1 MKYSDI
7 VTLRQMR
14 PAYNIQEEGQDEW
27 KTFIA
32 NDQFNDILN
41 RMIKAVRNNDADN
54 HKSLWI
60 AGTYGTG
67 KSHAGAVL
75 KHLFCDPIDEIQE
88 YVEEEYKKDKYAML
102 RNAVLQVRQQKRL
115 FPVNLYGQQSIAH
128 EEDLSLQLQKEI
140 SNALTKAGIDI
151 VVRTDFDTL
160 VQHIDEQP
168 AIWQSLIDNNT
179 ILSSVAP
186 DLKKL
191 KQVLSAGDTEVLDR
205 VRNAQRVAGIDIRL
219 QGNNIQQWIFEV
231 QNALKAKGTYDG
243 LLIIWDEFTEIMT
256 SSIGTRLLVQ
266 LQKIA
271 EAMMNQENDSY
282 FLFISHPSAL
292 NTLKEEEREKTK
304 GRYHYVSYNMEPV
317 SAFKIMSKK
326 FRVVDE
332 EAYQHRKDR
341 FFSMHSNLLDLFS
354 TSSASVEE
362 TKENIM
368 NLFPLHPSTANL
380 ATYYAREAGSSSR
393 SVFEFLASDAVR
405 DFLDDESKYDGERT
419 ITSDYLWDYVQE
431 YFESDTTKFG
441 AVTER
446 FNSHHLA
453 VEAAGETY
461 LRVFKGILLLNAL
474 NNIANS
480 DTVTPSTENIEN
492 LFAGTEME
500 PELTEILDFLND
512 KSIIQRQ
519 PNGNFSIL
527 FTALPGEEIQ
537 KIKEELMSSNFL
549 YTDQVI
555 KFGDSARKSF
565 DKNLSGVN
573 RPLSYQFFSKQG
585 NEYTLLSKIENTC
598 RQAKPYEIFLAI
610 MVARTQ
616 DELLTLKDIAERN
629 SKEERFRNTTFVVI
643 ESTMGEKNY
652 ERFIEY
658 QANAQC
664 AQRHGLPNQ
673 QKTYTKNAS
682 DMIDE
687 WTGRMR
693 GSNVTFYLR
702 GDDMTIVGSKLAS
715 TTNNCVAPVIFEAGP
730 ESLEIIRARNSA
742 TYWKQA
748 SVKATV
754 DAVLS
759 FNTKQDI
766 LAAKSCQ
773 GQARH
778 VEFLLQD
785 SVDDNLNWKVDIDQD
800 HPLKKV
806 CDYVDEMLS
815 GRHTSRNQT
824 FNLGEKLKGLT
835 EAPFGLYQS
844 YAPMAMVAFAMKKY
858 VNQIYD
864 TNGKQR
870 SAQHLIDD
878 VVELFKA
885 WESNKTSN
893 KLNFMF
899 ESKEAG
905 KLCKNLIAMFSLR
918 KLKGYS
924 DISSLKDARWAI
936 QHEYSKEK
944 GFPLW
949 SLKYCGSKENTD
961 SMRKLVDCIIR
972 VVSDPESMKNPQL
985 LNDTISGYD
994 ALKYEWGNLL
1004 QENNGGNYKE
1014 GFHNF
1019 MKSVEIV
1026 NLKDDEIDGAL
1037 EYLRGHLEGEVGL
1050 WKEVEVKET
1059 LKDWR
1064 LSQKEV
1070 RPASVPPVDM
1080 GYPGGGFVGFHPS
1093 FSTLGIVQ
1101 ASLSSALAEQNVRE
1115 TPVTT
1120 DYHGDITK
1128 KRNELKDKLKF
1139 MPSTE
1144 AKDLLQE
1151 IVEKEGGFIL
1161 DTLLKYVQ

>member
-14 PAYNIQEEGQDEW
+14 PAYNIQEEGRDEW

-41 RMIKAVRNNDADN
+41 RMVKAVRNNDADH

-75 KHLFCDPIDEIQE
+75 KHLFCDPVDEIQE

-102 RNAVLQVRQQKRL
+102 RHAILQVRQQKRL

-140 SNALTKAGIDI
+140 SHALTKAGINI

-168 AIWQSLIDNNT
+168 AIWQTLIDNNP

-191 KQVLSAGDTEVLDR
+191 KQLLSAGDTEVLDR
-205 VRNAQRVAGIDIRL
+205 VRNAQRIAGIDIRM

-231 QNALKAKGTYDG
+231 QNELKAQGTYDG

-271 EAMMNQENDSY
+271 EAMMNPENDSY

-292 NTLKEEEREKTK
+292 NSLKEEEREKTK

-326 FRVVDE
+326 FKIVDD
-332 EAYQHRKDR
+332 EAYQHIKHN
-341 FFSMHSNLLDLFS
+341 FFSMNSKLLELFS
-354 TSSASVEE
+354 TSSASADE

-368 NLFPLHPSTANL
+368 NLFPLHPATANL

-405 DFLDDESKYDGERT
+405 NFLDDEEMYDGNRT

-431 YFESDTTKFG
+431 YFESDTTRFG

-461 LRVFKGILLLNAL
+461 LQVFKGILLLNAL

-492 LFAGTEME
+492 LFAGTEIE
-500 PELTEILDFLND
+500 RELTEILDFLND

-555 KFGDSARKSF
+555 KFGDAARRSF
-565 DKNLSGVN
+565 DKNLGGVN

-585 NEYTLLSKIENTC
+585 NEFTLLSKIENTQ
-598 RQAKPYEIFLAI
+598 RQAKGYELFLAI

-616 DELLTLKDIAERN
+616 AELITLKDIAERN
-629 SKEERFRNTTFVVI
+629 CREERFRNTAFVVI
-643 ESTMGEKNY
+643 EATMGEKNY
-652 ERFIEY
+652 EQFIEY

-687 WTGRMR
+687 WTGRMK

-702 GDDMTIVGSKLAS
+702 GEDMTIVGSKMAS
-715 TTNNCVAPVIFEAGP
+715 TTNNCIAPIIFEAGP
-730 ESLEIIRARNSA
+730 ESLEIIRAKNSA

-766 LAAKSCQ
+766 LDSKSCQ

-785 SVDDNLNWKVDIDQD
+785 SVDDNLAWKKDMDKN
-800 HPLKKV
+800 HPLRKV
-806 CDYVDEMLS
+806 CDYIDEMLS

-835 EAPFGLYQS
+835 EPPYGLYQS

-878 VVELFKA
+878 VVEVFKA
-885 WESNKTSN
+885 WESGKISN

-918 KLKGYS
+918 KLKGYT

-936 QHEYSKEK
+936 QHEYAKEK

-949 SLKYCGSKENTD
+949 SLKYCSSKENTE
-961 SMRKLVDCIIR
+961 SMRRLIDCIIK
-972 VVSDPESMKNPQL
+972 VVGDPESMKNPQL
-985 LNDTISGYD
+985 LNETISNYEEQ
-994 ALKYEWGNLL
+994 KYEWGNML
-1004 QENNGGNYKE
+1004 QENNGGNYSD
-1014 GFHNF
+1014 GFCNY
-1019 MKSVEIV
+1019 MKSFETI
-1026 NLKDDEIDGAL
+1026 NLQDDEADEAL
-1037 EYLRGHLEGEVGL
+1037 EYLHGHLEGEVGL
-1050 WKEVEVKET
+1050 WKEDKVKDA

-1064 LSQKEV
+1064 IIKSK
-1070 RPASVPPVDM
+1070 AANKGIGGSAFT
-1080 GYPGGGFVGFHPS
+1080 GGGYTATGVVGVAS
-1093 FSTLGIVQ
+1093 GIG
-1101 ASLSSALAEQNVRE
+1101 AYSAVD
-1115 TPVTT
+1115 V
-1120 DYHGDITK
+1120 TK
-1128 KRNELKDKLKF
+1128 KRGELLDKLKF

-1144 AKDLLQE
+1144 AKELLQE
-1151 IVEKEGGFIL
+1151 LIEKEDGFIL

>member
-14 PAYNIQEEGQDEW
+14 PAYNIQEESQDEW

-41 RMIKAVRNNDADN
+41 RMVKAVRNNDADN
-54 HKSLWI
+54 HKSVWI

-75 KHLFCDPIDEIQE
+75 KHLFCDAVEDIEE

-102 RNAVLQVRQQKRL
+102 KSAILGVRQQKRL
-115 FPVNLYGQQSIAH
+115 FPVNMYGQQSIAH
-128 EEDLSLQLQKEI
+128 EEDLSLQMQKEI
-140 SNALTKAGIDI
+140 KAALTAAGLSIT
-151 VVRTDFDTL
+151 VQTDFDTL
-160 VQHIDEQP
+160 VKHIDEQP
-168 AIWQSLIDNNT
+168 VIWQSLIDNNT
-179 ILSSVAP
+179 KLSSVAP

-191 KQVLSAGDTEVLDR
+191 RQLLAAGNTEVLDR
-205 VRNAQRVAGIDIRL
+205 VRDAQRQSGIDIRL
-219 QGNNIQQWIFEV
+219 QGNDLQQWIFEV
-231 QNALKAKGTYDG
+231 QTELRKHGYDG

-292 NTLKEEEREKTK
+292 NSLKEEEREKTK
-304 GRYHYVSYNMEPV
+304 GRYHYVTYNMEPV

-326 FRVVDE
+326 FKIVDE
-332 EAYQHRKDR
+332 ATYQQRKSR
-341 FFSMHSNLLDLFS
+341 FFSLHTDLLDMFS
-354 TSSASVEE
+354 SDSAQTEE
-362 TKENIM
+362 TKENIQ
-368 NLFPLHPSTANL
+368 NLYPLHPSTANL

-393 SVFEFLASDAVR
+393 SVFEFLASDAVKE
-405 DFLDDESKYDGERT
+405 FLDDESNYANERT
-419 ITSDYLWDYVQE
+419 ITADYLWDYVQE

-446 FNSHHLA
+446 YNSHHLA
-453 VEAAGETY
+453 VEAAGDNY

-492 LFAGTEME
+492 LFVGTEVQ
-500 PELTEILDFLND
+500 PELTEILEFLND

-519 PNGNFSIL
+519 PNGNYSIL

-537 KIKEELMSSNFL
+537 NIKEELKSSNYL

-555 KFGDSARKSF
+555 KFGDTARLHF
-565 DKNLSGVN
+565 DKLFKQVN

-585 NEYTLLSKIENTC
+585 NEYTLLSKIENMQ
-598 RQAKPYEIFLAI
+598 RQAMSYEVFLAI
-610 MVARTQ
+610 MVAKTQ
-616 DELLTLKDIAERN
+616 TEMFDLKEIVERN
-629 SKEERFRNTTFVVI
+629 SREERFQNTAFVVM
-643 ESTMGEKNY
+643 EAPMSEKNY

-673 QKTYTKNAS
+673 QKTYAKNAS
-682 DMIDE
+682 DMITE
-687 WTGRMR
+687 WITAMK
-693 GSNVTFYLR
+693 GSNATFYLR
-702 GDDMTIVGSKLAS
+702 GDSMTIVGSKLSS
-715 TTNNCVAPVIFEAGP
+715 TINNSIAPTIFSVGP
-730 ESLEIIRARNSA
+730 ESLEIIRAKSST
-742 TYWKQA
+742 TYWKKA

-754 DAVLS
+754 DTILS

-766 LAAKSCQ
+766 LSSSSCG

-785 SVDDNLNWKVDIDQD
+785 SVDDNLQFKTDVDPN

-806 CDYVDEMLS
+806 CDYIDEYLS
-815 GRHTSRNQT
+815 GRHTSKNQT
-824 FNLGEKLKGLT
+824 FNLGEKLQGLT
-835 EAPFGLYQS
+835 EAPYGLFQS
-844 YAPMAMVAFAMKKY
+844 YASMAMVAFAMRKY
-858 VNQIYD
+858 ANQIYD
-864 TNGKQR
+864 PSGKPR
-870 SAQHLIDD
+870 TSQHLVDD

-885 WESNKTSN
+885 WETGRTSN
-893 KLNFMF
+893 KLIFMF

-924 DISSLKDARWAI
+924 DISSLKDARWAV
-936 QHEYSKEK
+936 QHEYAKTK
-944 GFPLW
+944 GYPLW
-949 SLKYCGSKENTD
+949 ALKYSSSSYNTQPMRDLIDNIIKVVGD
-961 SMRKLVDCIIR
+961 S
-972 VVSDPESMKNPQL
+972 ESMKNPTL
-985 LNDTISGYD
+985 LNSVINGYD
-994 ALKYEWGNLL
+994 DQKIEWGNLL
-1004 QENNGGNYKE
+1004 VENNGGNYKE
-1014 GFHNF
+1014 GFDNF
-1019 MKSVEIV
+1019 LKSVETV
-1026 NLKDDEIDGAL
+1026 NVTDGEIDEATK
-1037 EYLRGHLEGEVGL
+1037 YLHGHLEGEVGL
-1050 WKEVEVKET
+1050 WKEIDVKDK

-1064 LSQKEV
+1064 ISQQPKPV
-1070 RPASVPPVDM
+1070 MPPVTGGGGTTAGG
-1080 GYPGGGFVGFHPS
+1080 GYTSGGTTNGGGFVSDNP
-1093 FSTLGIVQ
+1093 
-1101 ASLSSALAEQNVRE
+1101 A
-1115 TPVTT
+1115 
-1120 DYHGDITK
+1120 DITN
-1128 KRNELKDKLKF
+1128 KREQLTEKMKF

-1144 AKDLLQE
+1144 AKDVLSD
-1151 IVEKEGGFIL
+1151 IIAKESGFVL
-1161 DTLLKYVQ
+1161 DVILKYMS